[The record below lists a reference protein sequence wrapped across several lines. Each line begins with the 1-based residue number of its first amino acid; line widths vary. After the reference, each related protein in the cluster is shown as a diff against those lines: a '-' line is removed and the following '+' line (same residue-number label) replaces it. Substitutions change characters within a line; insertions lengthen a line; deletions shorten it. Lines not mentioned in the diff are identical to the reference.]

1 MVWVPAQRALALH
14 PSSCHTSTPT
24 AWAVARLPDCQLQ
37 PGLAMF
43 LSVGTLT
50 SDHRALLEG
59 KATPLST
66 MKNSDVVNLQVTSV
80 VHSHLS
86 PA

>member
-1 MVWVPAQRALALH
+1 
-14 PSSCHTSTPT
+14 
-24 AWAVARLPDCQLQ
+24 
-37 PGLAMF
+37 MF

>member
-1 MVWVPAQRALALH
+1 M
-14 PSSCHTSTPT
+14 
-24 AWAVARLPDCQLQ
+24 ARLPDCRRQ
-37 PGLAMF
+37 PGLAMS

-50 SDHRALLEG
+50 SEHRALLEG

-66 MKNSDVVNLQVTSV
+66 VKSSDVVNLQVTPV